1 MFVLCIS
8 VNKIQNIRETEESK
22 YSAEEKVVP
31 EQEDEE
37 EAFKKSVSERRKEIE
52 KRLSEERR
60 VPASA
65 QRVEIVQ
72 EISSIKRQ
80 SLIEDKIKENEVDEK
95 PQDIITTET
104 VLIEPTKITTTTKTV
119 TTSTAKDQKHPETVK
134 TTVER
139 VEIIKTTEKIVDG
152 EMTELQKKLAAQK
165 EKVEASERT
174 QEKPQIDKEVVTTVE
189 SRTTTDDVKSPDII
203 THNVIETT
211 EQDKRRDSALFEGV
225 TQELERLETTKK
237 MTPKPKV
244 ADGMYDNPVMKMA
257 CLGTQYTMYVF

>member
-1 MFVLCIS
+1 M
-8 VNKIQNIRETEESK
+8 
-22 YSAEEKVVP
+22 
-31 EQEDEE
+31 
-37 EAFKKSVSERRKEIE
+37 
-52 KRLSEERR
+52 
-60 VPASA
+60 
-65 QRVEIVQ
+65 Q

-80 SLIEDKIKENEVDEK
+80 SLIEDKIKENELDEK

-189 SRTTTDDVKSPDII
+189 SRTTTTGDVKSPDII
-203 THNVIETT
+203 THNVIEPTA
-211 EQDKRRDSALFEGV
+211 QDKRRDSALFEGV

-257 CLGTQYTMYVF
+257 C